1 MDTNLT
7 FIRLPF
13 RHLKTNS
20 FFHSIKTYLFKYGI
34 HYDGN
39 IYRRMI
45 VMLAPKEIVD
55 MWKKFDD
62 KPMDTLMKLWWSKQI
77 GGGGQRSVLLIKE
90 HFEQYG
96 VAGNCVD
103 LSLWL
108 IKELRD
114 AGIEAYGITDDV
126 HAERAHIAV
135 VAIDKRGH
143 RYLCDL
149 GDQWIQPINL
159 DSDDRNKEEW
169 FEGFFPAAKVMLE
182 TEGNKTSIIYQ
193 RSNGKTSRSV
203 YDTTPLDNG
212 LLWEISERV
221 QTVCRKQPL
230 VEVLLPLEGEV
241 VHWEFDAWKSFLS
254 TSQELVK
261 EDSNLDL
268 SEGVDRIHF
277 RTGMDKGFLLEA
289 LRFYMEMVEE

>member
-1 MDTNLT
+1 M
-7 FIRLPF
+7 I
-13 RHLKTNS
+13 
-20 FFHSIKTYLFKYGI
+20 
-34 HYDGN
+34 GN
-39 IYRRMI
+39 MYRGMV
-45 VMLAPKEIVD
+45 VMQAPKEIMAV
-55 MWKKFDD
+55 WRKFDD
-62 KPMDTLMKLWWSKQI
+62 KPMDTLMKLWWSKQV
-77 GGGGQRSVLLIKE
+77 GGGGQRSVSLIKD

-108 IKELRD
+108 IEELRD

-135 VAIDKRGH
+135 VAVDKRGN

-159 DSDDRNKEEW
+159 DSDDMNKEEW
-169 FEGFFPAAKVMLE
+169 LEGFFPAAKVKLD
-182 TEGNKTSIIYQ
+182 TEGYKTSMTYQ
-193 RSNGKTSRSV
+193 RSNGKISRSV
-203 YDTTPLDNG
+203 YDTTPLDDN

-221 QTVCRKQPL
+221 QTVFRKHPL
-230 VEVLLPLEGEV
+230 VEIRLSVRDEV

-254 TSQELVK
+254 TSRELVK

-268 SEGVDRIHF
+268 SKWVERIHF
-277 RTGMDKGFLLEA
+277 RTGMDKDFLREA
-289 LRFYMEMVEE
+289 LGFYKEITEE

>member
-1 MDTNLT
+1 
-7 FIRLPF
+7 
-13 RHLKTNS
+13 
-20 FFHSIKTYLFKYGI
+20 
-34 HYDGN
+34 
-39 IYRRMI
+39 
-45 VMLAPKEIVD
+45 MLAPKEIIAV
-55 MWKKFDD
+55 WRNFDD
-62 KPMDTLMKLWWSKQI
+62 KPMDTLMKLWWSNVSDV
-77 GGGGQRSVLLIKE
+77 GGQRSVSLIKE

-108 IKELRD
+108 IEELRD

-126 HAERAHIAV
+126 QAERAHISV
-135 VAIDKRGH
+135 VALDNLGN

-159 DSDDRNKEEW
+159 DSEDMNKEEW
-169 FEGFFPAAKVMLE
+169 LEGFFPAAKVKLE
-182 TEGNKTSIIYQ
+182 TEGYTTTITYQ

-203 YDTTPLDNG
+203 YDTIPLDND

-221 QTVCRKQPL
+221 QTVFRKHPL
-230 VEVLLPLEGEV
+230 VEIRLSVDDEV

-261 EDSNLDL
+261 EESNLDM
-268 SEGVDRIHF
+268 SEWVDRIHV
-277 RTGMDKGFLLEA
+277 RTGMNKDFLREA
-289 LRFYMEMVEE
+289 LSFYKEMTEE